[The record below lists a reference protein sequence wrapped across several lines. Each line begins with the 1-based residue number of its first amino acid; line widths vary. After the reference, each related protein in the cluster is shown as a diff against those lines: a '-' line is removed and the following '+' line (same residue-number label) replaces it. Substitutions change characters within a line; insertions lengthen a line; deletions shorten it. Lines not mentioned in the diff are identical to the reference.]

1 MSSDDENDENDD
13 QIFSI
18 FNVKRNKYNYLS
30 EEQNE
35 KEDEYRNESNCP
47 SKEKLIMNEK
57 EIKNVPIQLDE
68 EFNKESNNNKEF
80 DENNN
85 NNEKEEINNMNMVNF
100 NKNEKTTTNT
110 KRGRIKL
117 SDSISEHTKDAIDNK
132 IRKIRIHAITFG
144 IDLINNCIKKELKK
158 QYRKENLILRGISR
172 EITADITITFNNV
185 FFESPLEIIYSNPLN
200 KKYSNFPPDSN
211 IKVIKKLK
219 EINNPIIN
227 QLLSMKFKD
236 LFSLFVKS
244 DRDYLKNEFGF
255 KKGET
260 FEDFINSLENENE
273 EYISSLR
280 EMVKGD
286 NFLKFFKQ
294 EKARTSKNKK
304 EKFSETNFRE
314 IIEN

>member
-1 MSSDDENDENDD
+1 MSSDDENDD
-13 QIFSI
+13 QIFSM
-18 FNVKRNKYNYLS
+18 FYDKRNKYNFLS
-30 EEQNE
+30 EEQIE

-117 SDSISEHTKDAIDNK
+117 SESTSEHTKDSRDNK

-158 QYRKENLILRGISR
+158 QYRKEKIILRGISR

-211 IKVIKKLK
+211 IKAIKKLK

-280 EMVKGD
+280 EMVKG
-286 NFLKFFKQ
+286 NFLNFFKK
-294 EKARTSKNKK
+294 ENARTSKNKK

-314 IIEN
+314 VIENS

>member
-1 MSSDDENDENDD
+1 MSSDDENDE

-18 FNVKRNKYNYLS
+18 FNVKRNYLS

-35 KEDEYRNESNCP
+35 KEDEYKNESNFP
-47 SKEKLIMNEK
+47 SKEKVLMNEI
-57 EIKNVPIQLDE
+57 EMKNVPIQLDE
-68 EFNKESNNNKEF
+68 EFNEESNNNKEF
-80 DENNN
+80 ADNNN
-85 NNEKEEINNMNMVNF
+85 NKEKEEINNMNMVNF

-117 SDSISEHTKDAIDNK
+117 SDSTSVHTKDANDNK

-158 QYRKENLILRGISR
+158 QYRKEKIILRGISR
-172 EITADITITFNNV
+172 EITADITITMNNI
-185 FFESPLEIIYSNPLN
+185 FFESSLEKIYSNPLN

-211 IKVIKKLK
+211 IKAIKKLK

-314 IIEN
+314 TIEN